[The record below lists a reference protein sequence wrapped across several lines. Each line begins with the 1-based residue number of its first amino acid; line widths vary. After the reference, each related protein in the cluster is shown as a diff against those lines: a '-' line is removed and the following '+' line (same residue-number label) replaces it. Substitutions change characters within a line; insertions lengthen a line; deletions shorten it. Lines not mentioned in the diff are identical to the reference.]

1 MTSRSFALMTEL
13 RDARVPFV
21 HATVV
26 RAQAPTSSHP
36 GDDAIILSD
45 GSIEGFVG
53 GQCTEE
59 SVRLTA
65 LKVLASGESML
76 LRVLPDG
83 DEAFPTVPGAAVAVN
98 PCLSGGAMEIFL
110 EPHLPVPVVGV
121 LGTTPIATALARMTE
136 VLGYQTAAFSGL
148 SEATFEGMTAVVLAT
163 HGHDEPEAIRA
174 ALDAGVRFIGL
185 VASAKRGSAL
195 IDAIDLAPHERA
207 LMHTPVGLVIGAQT
221 PEEIALSIL
230 SEIVKSIRM
239 GELDVSVGQRLP
251 LIREAIDPVCGMTVL
266 VTPDTPHKVVDGV
279 EYWYCCV
286 ACRDR

>member
-1 MTSRSFALMTEL
+1 MTLRSSARATEL

-26 RAQAPTSSHP
+26 RAQPPTSSRP

-53 GQCTEE
+53 GQCAEE

-65 LKVLASGESML
+65 LKVLASGESVL

-83 DEAFPTVPGAAVAVN
+83 DAAFPTLPGAEVAVN

-110 EPHLPVPVVGV
+110 EPHLPVPVVCV
-121 LGTTPIATALARMTE
+121 IGTTPIASAVARMTE
-136 VLGYQTAAFSGL
+136 VLGYQAASCSGL
-148 SEATFEGMTAVVLAT
+148 SGATFGGVTAVVLAT

-185 VASAKRGSAL
+185 VASAQRGGAVVE
-195 IDAIDLAPHERA
+195 AIDLAPDERT
-207 LMHTPVGLVIGAQT
+207 LVHTPVGLEIGAET

-230 SEIVKSIRM
+230 SEIVRSIRM
-239 GELDVSVGQRLP
+239 GELDVSFGERLP
-251 LIREAIDPVCGMTVL
+251 EVREAIDPVCGMTVL
-266 VTPDTPHKVVDGV
+266 VTPDTPHKVLDGV

-286 ACRDR
+286 GCRDR